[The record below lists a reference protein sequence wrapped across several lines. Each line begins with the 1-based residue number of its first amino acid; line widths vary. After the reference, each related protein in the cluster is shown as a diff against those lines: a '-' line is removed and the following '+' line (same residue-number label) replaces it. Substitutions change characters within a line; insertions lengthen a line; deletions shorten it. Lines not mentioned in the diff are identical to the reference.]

1 MYHSRVKAGEY
12 LKHCKAKGKIDFLG
26 GCFVT
31 FGKSLFLSDL
41 LETVVFAAIVTV
53 VSYFVSML
61 LKYWFGR
68 KKDV

>member
-1 MYHSRVKAGEY
+1 MADIQQN
-12 LKHCKAKGKIDFLG
+12 GKIGFLG

-31 FGKSLFLSDL
+31 LGKSLFLSDL
-41 LETVVFAAIVTV
+41 LETVVFAFVGTV

-68 KKDV
+68 KRDI